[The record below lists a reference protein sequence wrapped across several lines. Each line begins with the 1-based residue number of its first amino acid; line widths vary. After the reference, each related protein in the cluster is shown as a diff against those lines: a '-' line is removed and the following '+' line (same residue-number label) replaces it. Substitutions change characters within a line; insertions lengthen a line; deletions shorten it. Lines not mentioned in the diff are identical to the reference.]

1 MENTKTKTDELK
13 QLLLVKKEERGK
25 LEAQV
30 EFVIDDINGKIKRLS
45 ELTTGNSQ
53 IKLLPQQQITE
64 CQATVNSILDKT
76 FDINQSINKT
86 TTDIK
91 ATEIRATDYEKQNRE
106 YEFYNKCFEEEKWRR

>member
-45 ELTTGNSQ
+45 ELTT
-53 IKLLPQQQITE
+53 
-64 CQATVNSILDKT
+64 
-76 FDINQSINKT
+76 
-86 TTDIK
+86 
-91 ATEIRATDYEKQNRE
+91 
-106 YEFYNKCFEEEKWRR
+106 